1 MRRRTAAATLAV
13 ALVGCGASGAPHP
26 THASSRPSHS
36 HASGTPTATPSPTP
50 TAPAVVAAELVLRAD
65 LSARPANLRR
75 VASIPFGPARTQV
88 GLIDDVRRASLPL
101 FPPSFTVAP
110 DGSFW
115 LVDEVKHRLVHLSPR
130 GDYIGQIGGIRF
142 DRFHPQPQDLVS
154 VGDALYL
161 LEQDHQHLLLSS
173 IREFRDG
180 HQVAA
185 SESDDGE
192 RPVVVIRL
200 VSGSAELIGVT
211 GGEAG
216 DPVGF
221 GQDPRGYAELVASP
235 GPNVRYVEGVPVGSH
250 ARVNLTFPPQHR
262 DDQALVSI
270 VQGQERSIVP
280 IRFVVTPDG
289 SEHARH
295 LLAAVG
301 AQLQAVL
308 PDRIVAW
315 VPLAPSRPADAD
327 RYGGGAWLLEF
338 PIDGSALVWDRLP
351 DPGLSSEG
359 QVRHL
364 AAGPGG
370 TLYLMQAE
378 RGGMVIY
385 AVPTS

>member
-1 MRRRTAAATLAV
+1 VDA
-13 ALVGCGASGAPHP
+13 G
-26 THASSRPSHS
+26 
-36 HASGTPTATPSPTP
+36 
-50 TAPAVVAAELVLRAD
+50 LVLRAD
-65 LSARPANLRR
+65 LSARPAHLRR
-75 VASIPFGPARTQV
+75 VASISFGPARTQV
-88 GLIDDVRRASLPL
+88 GLIDDVREASLPV
-101 FPPSFTVAP
+101 FPPSFTVAA

-115 LVDEVKHRLVHLSPR
+115 LVDELKHRLMHLSPR
-130 GDYIGQIGGIRF
+130 GDYLGQIGGIRF

-154 VGDALYL
+154 IGDALYL

-180 HQVAA
+180 REVA
-185 SESDDGE
+185 SSQIDDGE

-200 VSGSAELIGVT
+200 VSGSAELLGPT

-216 DPVGF
+216 DPVRF
-221 GQDPRGYAELVASP
+221 GQDPRGYADLAAAP
-235 GPNVRYVEGVPVGSH
+235 RPNVRYVEGVPVG
-250 ARVNLTFPPQHR
+250 AQVRVNLTFPPEQR
-262 DDQALVSI
+262 DDRALVTI
-270 VQGQERSIVP
+270 IRGQERSIVP

-315 VPLAPSRPADAD
+315 VPLAPSRPAQAD

-338 PIDGSALVWDRLP
+338 PIDGSALAWIRLP
-351 DPGLSSEG
+351 EPGLSSEG
-359 QVRHL
+359 QVRHV

-370 TLYLMQAE
+370 TLYFMQAE
-378 RGGMVIY
+378 PGGMAIY
-385 AVPTS
+385 AVPTP